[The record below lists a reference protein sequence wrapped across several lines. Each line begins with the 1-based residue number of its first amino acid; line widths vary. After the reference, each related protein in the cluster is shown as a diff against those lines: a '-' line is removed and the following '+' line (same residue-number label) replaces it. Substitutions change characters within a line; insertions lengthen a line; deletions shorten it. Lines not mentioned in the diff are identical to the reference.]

1 MQRSVPIALVFALVV
16 GTSAADSVWAQYQ
29 WRDENGRMTFSD
41 LPPPASTPPTN
52 VLRAPARPAAQASTA
67 PSASPG
73 ASQASA
79 ASGAASSATP
89 AAPAGTPAATAA
101 DRELEFRKRQLE
113 RADADRKQT
122 ERRAQSDRI
131 ARACEDARASLRV
144 LESGMRI
151 TQVNGNGERE
161 YLSDEARE
169 RKLASMRQDLQQQ
182 CEGR

>member
-1 MQRSVPIALVFALVV
+1 MQRSVPIAVALALASA
-16 GTSAADSVWAQYQ
+16 SAAAPVQAQYQ

-41 LPPPASTPPTN
+41 LPPPASTPPAR
-52 VLRAPARPAAQASTA
+52 VLRAPARPAPQAPTA
-67 PSASPG
+67 PSAAAPLPQTGAALRDAGGPG
-73 ASQASA
+73 ASQPAS
-79 ASGAASSATP
+79 
-89 AAPAGTPAATAA
+89 AA

-113 RADADRKQT
+113 RSDAERKQA
-122 ERRAQSDRI
+122 ERRAQAERN
-131 ARACEDARASLRV
+131 ARACEDARGSMRV

-169 RKLASMRQDLQQQ
+169 RKLAAMRQDIEQQ